1 MLIDFLEVLSVNLH
15 RLSHVVHWVAIR
27 QFLVHVKCFFVSY
40 HPRSKY
46 NLTFITFI
54 RQPF

>member
-27 QFLVHVKCFFVSY
+27 QFLVHVKCFLYRIILGVS
-40 HPRSKY
+40 
-46 NLTFITFI
+46 TI
-54 RQPF
+54 